1 MAKKKSDKYPYQWS
15 DGTFHSITEE
25 KHVQN
30 RGKPLSPPP
39 GSYDP
44 NLDIQE
50 GQANRGL
57 GNLLENLDVT
67 GDRALEDYGIGNAAF
82 DVQGKR
88 NQEDY
93 DTAKGLTERG
103 YARQGA
109 DLSTA
114 LKQGGEDYGTNVA
127 GLQRQY
133 KQLGDQQGGQQR
145 QAGAF
150 AGSGAAIQA
159 ARKRVENEAYDRAPI
174 DTAYSRFKEG
184 NALAQTRLGED
195 QTSDMSTLD
204 RQLHRGED
212 DITVGRGGLVTGLR
226 RTNEDIGTQ
235 GRQAKDENTE
245 FGQDIA
251 KVRQFQAGTPL
262 VFAPRPGATSPG
274 ATPPP
279 VATTNQPSTVGNS
292 LVAGPNAP
300 RQPGAA
306 RSITTTKKKGKKT
319 RTYGTSVTTA

>member
-1 MAKKKSDKYPYQWS
+1 VAKKKSDKYPYQWS

-212 DITVGRGGLVTGLR
+212 DITVGRGGLVTACAERTRTSALRAARPRTRTRSSARTSPRSGSSRRARRWSSRRGRVRRRRARRRRPSRPPTSLR
-226 RTNEDIGTQ
+226 RWATRSSPDPTRRGS
-235 GRQAKDENTE
+235 R
-245 FGQDIA
+245 
-251 KVRQFQAGTPL
+251 
-262 VFAPRPGATSPG
+262 APRAASRRPRRRARR
-274 ATPPP
+274 P
-279 VATTNQPSTVGNS
+279 VPT
-292 LVAGPNAP
+292 
-300 RQPGAA
+300 A
-306 RSITTTKKKGKKT
+306 R
-319 RTYGTSVTTA
+319 A